1 MHSSFF
7 GFRRSVRGTTLVE
20 ILVVIVVLLV
30 GILAVVQI
38 FPRGFQ
44 LLTFTRKNS
53 MASALSR
60 DEIERLKASVV
71 AIPDAV
77 ISTDATAP
85 DRELGLMSGL
95 EVTETGEARQ
105 GGTPI
110 GPWVNY
116 FGANRIRQ
124 VIGEMHPISGP
135 RRINRAGL
143 TGCLVIP
150 ALPSLNGANPETI
163 RSNDLNQNRD
173 LPSDLFALGGNLFR
187 TGFSIGAYD
196 YLLEGVNANA
206 PAIYLPTGTVRA
218 YAVSLVAQVNR
229 AGQRI
234 RIPLNAMR
242 VDIAATPFDGVSGQ
256 YPYFR
261 VDLATLATAN
271 LPVGDVLVAINTDSI
286 RVNRI
291 FRVVPTFTRDPFE
304 VRLLGA
310 PSHGILVNTAASSQF
325 IPVGDRRT
333 PLAIKFDY
341 TVSDWR
347 VLRSD
352 FRIAIREAAQLRL
365 PITPIRVTGA
375 PGPDGLL
382 AANLPVLESNP
393 TGQTAT
399 ASHFAI
405 LDLESGG
412 IVMEANPSNDAQ
424 KYVTVNKSTG
434 LVEFADVDASTAET
448 QIRVLFPGDATPTNV
463 NLAGRALRAYY
474 MARDEWAVQF
484 IKPAGRLFRSPE
496 LPSREEFY
504 VGGSNASI
512 TSRLDRIYFA
522 PSLAGH
528 QVSLGTVRYLV
539 NGVERE
545 ANGVTVKPRADRSDL
560 PGLAYAE
567 IGDFDANVGG
577 QPVAFNLAAGEPV
590 LGAAVR
596 SITVRSMWNPDVFR
610 LTADT
615 DQNAQLLERFARG
628 YRRST
633 VQSVVDRGEVAQ

>member
-1 MHSSFF
+1 MQPSSL
-7 GFRRSVRGTTLVE
+7 GFRRTARGTTLVE

-77 ISTDATAP
+77 ISANPAAA
-85 DRELGLMSGL
+85 DRDLGLLPGL
-95 EVTETGEARQ
+95 EVTETGEARES
-105 GGTPI
+105 GTPL
-110 GPWVNY
+110 GHWTSY
-116 FGANRIRQ
+116 FGANRVRE

-150 ALPSLNGANPETI
+150 ALPSLNGANPATI

-173 LPSDLFALGGNLFR
+173 LPTDLFALGGNLFR
-187 TGFSIGAYD
+187 TGFTIGAFD
-196 YLLEGVNANA
+196 YLLEGVNSNS

-218 YAVSLVAQVNR
+218 YAVSLVVQVNR
-229 AGQRI
+229 AGQRV
-234 RIPLNAMR
+234 RVPLNALR

-256 YPYFR
+256 HPYFR
-261 VDLATLATAN
+261 VDLAGLAAAN

-291 FRVVPTFTRDPFE
+291 FRTVTAFSRDPFE

-310 PSHGILVNTAASSQF
+310 PSHGLLVNTAASSQF

-347 VLRSD
+347 VLRND
-352 FRIAIREAAQLRL
+352 FRVAIRELAQVRL

-382 AANLPVLESNP
+382 AANLPVLEANP
-393 TGQTAT
+393 VGQTAT

-412 IVMEANPSNDAQ
+412 IVFEANPANDAQ
-424 KYVTVNKSTG
+424 KYVTINKSTG
-434 LVEFADVDASTAET
+434 LVEFLDVDPATPDT
-448 QIRVLFPGDATPTNV
+448 QIRVLFPGDSTPSTV
-463 NLAGRALRAYY
+463 GLAGRALRAYY

-504 VGGSNASI
+504 VGGSNAGIS
-512 TSRLDRIYFA
+512 SRLDRIYFA

-539 NGVERE
+539 NGAERE
-545 ANGVTVKPRADRSDL
+545 ASGVTVKPRADRSDL
-560 PGLAYAE
+560 PGFAYAE
-567 IGDFDANVGG
+567 ISDFDANTGG
-577 QPVAFNLAAGEPV
+577 LPLAFNLAAGEPV

-596 SITVRSMWNPDVFR
+596 SIMVRSVWNPDVFR
-610 LTADT
+610 LTADPV
-615 DQNAQLLERFARG
+615 QNAQLLERFTRG